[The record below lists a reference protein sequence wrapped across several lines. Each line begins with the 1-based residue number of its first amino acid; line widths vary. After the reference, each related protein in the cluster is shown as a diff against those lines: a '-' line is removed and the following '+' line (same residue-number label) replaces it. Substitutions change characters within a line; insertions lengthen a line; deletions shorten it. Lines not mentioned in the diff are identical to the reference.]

1 MRFSKKYNVL
11 HKNNYNYKKFDL
23 IPIRY
28 SDRNKIMKW
37 RNEQIYH
44 LRQSKVLSYKDQNLY
59 FNEIVYKLFY
69 KDNPKQILFFP
80 IREQYFGCL
89 WWISSY
95 KLGKNS

>member
-1 MRFSKKYNVL
+1 MRFPKKYNVL
-11 HKNNYNYKKFDL
+11 HKNNYNYKNFDL

-59 FNEIVYKLFY
+59 FNEIVYKYFIRIT
-69 KDNPKQILFFP
+69 KMILFSLLENNTLVAYGGLVH
-80 IREQYFGCL
+80 INWE
-89 WWISSY
+89 
-95 KLGKNS
+95 NS

>member
-1 MRFSKKYNVL
+1 
-11 HKNNYNYKKFDL
+11 
-23 IPIRY
+23 
-28 SDRNKIMKW
+28 MKW

-69 KDNPKQILFFP
+69 KDNPKQILFSF
-80 IREQYFGCL
+80 REQYFGCL

-95 KLGKNS
+95 KLGKKQLNYLLTAAKYKNFALSYYWKIFLNLLKKLHFLI